1 MIPYETYK
9 LIHLLGFWL
18 IVLALGGLSLH
29 AINGGTRTSNTA
41 RRLVAITHGV
51 GLFLVLLGGFGLLAR
66 IGVVH
71 GGFPGWVWVKLAVW
85 VTIGALLALPY
96 RRPELGR
103 VLWVAIPVLGAVA
116 ASMAIYK
123 PF

>member
-29 AINGGTRTSNTA
+29 AINGGTRASNTA

-85 VTIGALLALPY
+85 VAIGALLALPY